1 MERVDDFINQWRDD
15 SATISAH
22 TSGSTGTPKH
32 IELLKSDMQA
42 SALATNTF
50 FGINE
55 QSTIGMALSV
65 DYIAG
70 KMMVVRALL
79 SGARLAALPVSNE
92 INLGDFDGTIDL
104 LAIVPTQI
112 PNFIRHPEYVHKVRN
127 LLIGGAA
134 PSADDCSALNKLGYT
149 FYISYGMTETCSHV
163 ALAKGDD
170 CDRIFHAMPG
180 ISFATTDDSRLI
192 INAPAFSFK
201 ELTTNDV
208 VQLIS
213 PLSFI
218 WRGRAD
224 GVINSGGLKL
234 MPEELE
240 TLYAPALIG
249 LRYYVSHTDDTKWG
263 QAVALIVEG
272 EISTDEIAAKIAE
285 SVADH
290 RRHPKSIFCIKCL
303 PEAANGKIKRKT
315 PAELNLVK

>member
-1 MERVDDFINQWRDD
+1 MAQLDDFINQWRSDC
-15 SATISAH
+15 ATISAH

-32 IELLKSDMQA
+32 IELLKSDMRA
-42 SALATNTF
+42 SAMATNTF

-70 KMMVVRALL
+70 KMMVVRAKL
-79 SGARLAALPVSNE
+79 SGARLVALPVSNN
-92 INLGDFDGTIDL
+92 INLSDFDGIIDL

-112 PNFIRHPEYVHKVRN
+112 SNFIHHPEYVHKVRN

-134 PSADDCSALNKLGYT
+134 PSADDCSALIKLGYT

-170 CDRIFHAMPG
+170 NKRIFCAMPG
-180 ISFATTDDSRLI
+180 ISFATTNDSRLI

-201 ELTTNDV
+201 KLTTNDV

-213 PLSFI
+213 PISFI

-224 GVINSGGLKL
+224 GAINSGGLKL

-240 TLYAPALIG
+240 ALYAPALSG
-249 LRYYVSHTDDTKWG
+249 HRYYVSHTDDTKWG
-263 QAVALIVEG
+263 QAVALIIEG
-272 EISTDEIAAKIAE
+272 CVSTDEIADQIAE
-285 SVADH
+285 IVADH
-290 RRHPKSIFCIKCL
+290 RRRPKRIFCIERL
-303 PEAANGKIKRKT
+303 PEAANGKIRRLT
-315 PAELNLVK
+315 PAEINPAK